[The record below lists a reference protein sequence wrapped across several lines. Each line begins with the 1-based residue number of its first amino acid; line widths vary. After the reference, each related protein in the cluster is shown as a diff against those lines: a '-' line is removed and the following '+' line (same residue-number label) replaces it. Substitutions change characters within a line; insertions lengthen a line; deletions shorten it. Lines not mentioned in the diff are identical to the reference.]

1 MSWEAVVVLGL
12 FIFISI
18 IYTMYD
24 KHKEN
29 KTLEQEIAELK
40 ATLVKFMN
48 DRLQVELDKL
58 WDEGVLS
65 DEKLASYRNEHFRTS
80 Y

>member
-1 MSWEAVVVLGL
+1 MSWEVVVVLGL

>member
-1 MSWEAVVVLGL
+1 MQTMTFNQAQREVLDV
-12 FIFISI
+12 ISCLQ
-18 IYTMYD
+18 TD
-24 KHKEN
+24 
-29 KTLEQEIAELK
+29 QEIAKLK

>member
-1 MSWEAVVVLGL
+1 MQTLTFNQAQREVLDV
-12 FIFISI
+12 ISCLQ
-18 IYTMYD
+18 TD
-24 KHKEN
+24 
-29 KTLEQEIAELK
+29 QEIAELK

-65 DEKLASYRNEHFRTS
+65 DEKLATYRNEHFRTN